1 MERLRELDKRHV
13 VGCGFILAMMGAP
26 FIALIYGFGFALA
39 VLTVGLCLTAFLAFD
54 ARDQVDPSRRLT
66 VMLMAGIALA
76 FALLTGL
83 AAISQFQ

>member
-1 MERLRELDKRHV
+1 MERLRDLDKRHV
-13 VGCGFILAMMGAP
+13 VGCAFILAMMVSP

-39 VLTVGLCLTAFLAFD
+39 VLTVGLTLTAFLAFD
-54 ARDQVDPSRRLT
+54 ARDQVDPARRLT
-66 VMLMAGIALA
+66 VLLMAGIAFA

>member
-1 MERLRELDKRHV
+1 MERLQELDKRHV
-13 VGCGFILAMMGAP
+13 VGCGFILAMMSAP

-39 VLTVGLCLTAFLAFD
+39 VLTIGLVLTAFLAFD
-54 ARDQVDPSRRLT
+54 ARDQVDPSRRQT

-76 FALLTGL
+76 FAMLTGL

>member
-1 MERLRELDKRHV
+1 MEWFRTLDRRHV
-13 VGCGFILAMMGAP
+13 VGCGFILAMMAAP

-39 VLTVGLCLTAFLAFD
+39 VLTIGLALTAFLAFD
-54 ARDQVDPSRRLT
+54 ARDEVDPSRRMT
-66 VMLMAGIALA
+66 VLLMAGIALA

>member
-1 MERLRELDKRHV
+1 MEQLRELGRRHV
-13 VGCGFILAMMGAP
+13 MGCGFILAMVVSP

-39 VLTVGLCLTAFLAFD
+39 VLTIGLVLTAFLAFD
-54 ARDQVDPSRRLT
+54 ARDEVDPARRLT
-66 VMLMAGIALA
+66 VLLMAGIALA

>member
-1 MERLRELDKRHV
+1 MERLQNIERRLI
-13 VGCGFILAMMGAP
+13 VGCGFILAMVAAP

-39 VLTVGLCLTAFLAFD
+39 VLTIALLFTAFLAFD
-54 ARDQVDPSRRLT
+54 ARDQVEPARRLT
-66 VMLMAGIALA
+66 VILMAGIALA